1 MALSVQ
7 TLIAGD
13 VFVLLCT
20 GRIVFGDE
28 DAILRERVGNMLPG
42 TPKIVINLKA
52 VEYIDSGGLGV
63 LVGLFVSARNR
74 GGELV
79 LKGKTRHSLQRSYF
93 RIDGGVLRACF
104 LPVDDVALNPVRIEL
119 TSETI
124 AEYGLEMMLPPTFG
138 GRKGLPA
145 VGQVVAIEQGVEI
158 GDQKPLVRIA
168 SWHRASSRT
177 GFGGS
182 GR

>member
-52 VEYIDSGGLGV
+52 VEYIDSGGPGV
-63 LVGLFVSARNR
+63 LVGLLSRRETAVANWKRLCILDQHISDFSVRYGHNSRS
-74 GGELV
+74 
-79 LKGKTRHSLQRSYF
+79 TRRQSCESGFCQR
-93 RIDGGVLRACF
+93 
-104 LPVDDVALNPVRIEL
+104 P
-119 TSETI
+119 
-124 AEYGLEMMLPPTFG
+124 
-138 GRKGLPA
+138 
-145 VGQVVAIEQGVEI
+145 
-158 GDQKPLVRIA
+158 
-168 SWHRASSRT
+168 SW
-177 GFGGS
+177 G
-182 GR
+182 